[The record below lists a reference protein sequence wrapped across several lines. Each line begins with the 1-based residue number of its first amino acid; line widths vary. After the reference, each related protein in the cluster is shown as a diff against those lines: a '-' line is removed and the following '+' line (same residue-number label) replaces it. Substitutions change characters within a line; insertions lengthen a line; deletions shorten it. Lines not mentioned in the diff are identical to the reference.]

1 MNKHWYL
8 IGERSGARI
17 FEQDGIKP
25 ELRLV
30 RNFENPDGRL
40 STSEL
45 VSDRQGRSDSNI
57 NIGRSAVGD
66 NDGPRQYVLE
76 HFAHELGEYLEQEAE
91 HNKFSSLVLVAE
103 PHMLGELK
111 KAMKKSTASRMRDS
125 VTKDLLHVSD
135 RDIAAHL
142 QGVLCVR
149 EEIRP

>member
-25 ELRLV
+25 ELKLV

-40 STSEL
+40 ATSEL
-45 VSDRQGRSDSNI
+45 VSDRQGRSDRNT

-66 NDGPRQYVLE
+66 NDGPRKHVLE
-76 HFAHELGEYLEQEAE
+76 NFAHELGKFLEQEAE

-103 PHMLGELK
+103 PHVLGELR
-111 KAMKKSTASRMRDS
+111 KAMGKATMHRMRDS
-125 VTKDLLHVSD
+125 ITKDLLNVSD
-135 RDIAAHL
+135 RDMAAHL

-149 EEIRP
+149 EEVRP